1 MHVCNVHLINYL
13 IYCCIMLID
22 YNIDQWIGIHFAKQP
37 ESTLK
42 KPEIFVSN
50 KLDFDEIVEEV
61 MLRLYRCD
69 IVHVW
74 FSGCNIHVDTKVPEL
89 DDKKHPHGF
98 HGSLTIDP
106 SYIPGSGR
114 THYIKYL
121 IQTRIFNDFDNRV
134 TDFADDL
141 LFDLYRYGECDMKDI
156 ERGWENNFGRYYYK
170 KIRVIKASEMP
181 KKNKIKW
188 AKSLLIDMLMPSEK
202 LSKKMK
208 SNTRVYNQVITNI
221 EDLPK

>member
-1 MHVCNVHLINYL
+1 
-13 IYCCIMLID
+13 MLID
-22 YNIDQWIGIHFAKQP
+22 YDKDIAIQDEFAKQP
-37 ESTLK
+37 ESKLTTPK
-42 KPEIFVSN
+42 IFSSN
-50 KLDFDEIVEEV
+50 KLDFDEIVDEV

-141 LFDLYRYGECDMKDI
+141 LFDLYRYGKFDTKTI
-156 ERGWENNFGRYYYK
+156 ENDWWNYFGRQH
-170 KIRVIKASEMP
+170 VIKHTIIKISNMP
-181 KKNKIKW
+181 KSNKIEW
-188 AKSLLIDMLMPSEK
+188 AKKTILNMFMPT
-202 LSKKMK
+202 KK
-208 SNTRVYNQVITNI
+208 
-221 EDLPK
+221 ELEE

>member
-1 MHVCNVHLINYL
+1 
-13 IYCCIMLID
+13 MLID
-22 YNIDQWIGIHFAKQP
+22 YNIDQWIEIHFAKQP

-69 IVHVW
+69 IAYVW
-74 FSGCNIHVDTKVPEL
+74 FYGCNVYVDTKTPAVNEN
-89 DDKKHPHGF
+89 HPRGYNN
-98 HGSLTIDP
+98 SLTLH
-106 SYIPGSGR
+106 PGMFPMEGR
-114 THYIKYL
+114 IQYIKHML
-121 IQTRIFNDFDNRV
+121 KSHIMNDFNVDIDNMV
-134 TDFADDL
+134 DDI
-141 LFDLYRYGECDMKDI
+141 LFKLFRYGECDMKDI